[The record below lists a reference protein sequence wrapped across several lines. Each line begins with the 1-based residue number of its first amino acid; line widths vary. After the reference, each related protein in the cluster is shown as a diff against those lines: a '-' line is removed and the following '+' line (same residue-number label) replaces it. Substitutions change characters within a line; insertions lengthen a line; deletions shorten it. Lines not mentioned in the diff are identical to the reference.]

1 MKESGPWPM
10 AGAQHGPVRRLA
22 GITLVEML
30 IVMALISLMV
40 GITFPTVSSGLDSLR
55 LRSAGD
61 DIASFLNGALNRAE
75 RRQELLE
82 LTISKTDNQLSLES
96 SDPGFVRKLRMP
108 AGVFIKA
115 IEPED
120 PTYPDGPRRFLLY
133 PGGTVPRIA
142 VEIANGRAA
151 RTVRVDP
158 ITGVPVVEA
167 VKEP

>member
-1 MKESGPWPM
+1 MKESGPWPVV
-10 AGAQHGPVRRLA
+10 GGPRA
-22 GITLVEML
+22 GITLVELL

-82 LTISKTDNQLSLES
+82 LTISKTENQLSLES
-96 SDPGFVRKLRMP
+96 ADPGFVRKLRMP

-115 IEPED
+115 IEPEAPMD
-120 PTYPDGPRRFLLY
+120 PDAPRRFLLY

-142 VEIANGRAA
+142 VEIANNRAA
-151 RTVRVDP
+151 RLIRVDP